1 MILDESSALLLKTS
15 FSFIGEELFTHFF
28 FLSTIAHYKVR
39 YTSFF
44 DTTFVPQRFFYFF
57 VTLVGRE
64 KKISVAIESRCFILV
79 ALIKGVI
86 HTFYFS
92 FQC

>member
-1 MILDESSALLLKTS
+1 MTNLLLFFLKLRFLSLERS
-15 FSFIGEELFTHFF
+15 FSHFF
-28 FLSTIAHYKVR
+28 LVDDSVLPGTLYIVFSIRLSFLKD
-39 YTSFF
+39 FF
-44 DTTFVPQRFFYFF
+44 SFF